1 MPMFRRVLC
10 LSICWVPLLAAQQE
24 APTAVSAE
32 RVEADRAKA
41 QPGSGEQGSARQR
54 PAAEEPVAE
63 AEEVEPTTSAS
74 RRVRIVSRS
83 KQFVVY
89 GRDSLVAGAV
99 ATKAEEI
106 RGALSAFLDLP
117 ATWKH
122 QITISLA
129 GDPAAPAATHPIRT
143 RINVIDGT
151 PGYEIRVH
159 LGGGINLEKLHTAVV
174 AMLLYERALRQTDPE
189 AFPEEVGLPPWLAI
203 GIDQALLWRA
213 GKIDRHLY
221 QSLFER
227 SEMLSPEQIL
237 GYKTPEKLDASTRSV
252 YDASC
257 GVLIMCLANQPGGKD
272 ALLRLL
278 DQAVFA
284 EGTGEELIER
294 HFHSFGLTSNAL
306 NKWWALQL
314 ANLASATPTECYTP
328 AETERRLVEALTF
341 MYYNAE
347 AHTPIPVS
355 LDDVEQATA
364 IPDWKNQSRRVLDQL
379 VHLNIRC
386 FPGYRPIITEYCR
399 IIASLQHGLPPEEA
413 IQLIGPLIELRE
425 SYTAAAMRAR
435 DYLDWYEITYLGGRS
450 GSFNSYLDAMN
461 ILRAEPERSSCPVS
475 RYLDDIEALHTLP
488 AQAPTPPSLGR
499 ETSLH
504 SNR

>member
-1 MPMFRRVLC
+1 MFRCVLC
-10 LSICWVPLLAAQQE
+10 LLASCLPLLAAE
-24 APTAVSAE
+24 VGEPTAVSAE
-32 RVEADRAKA
+32 AVESAREKA
-41 QPGSGEQGSARQR
+41 QQE
-54 PAAEEPVAE
+54 PAASDAEAVEEEPVAE
-63 AEEVEPTTSAS
+63 AEEVAPAKPGAP
-74 RRVRIVSRS
+74 RRVRIISKSR
-83 KQFVVY
+83 QFVVY

-99 ATKAEEI
+99 ATKADEI
-106 RGALSAFLDLP
+106 RSELLAFLDLP

-122 QITISLA
+122 QVTLSLT
-129 GDPAAPAATHPIRT
+129 GDPAAPAVAHPIRT

-159 LGGGINLEKLHTAVV
+159 VGGGINLEKLHAAIVT
-174 AMLLYERALRQTDPE
+174 MLLYERALRQTDPD
-189 AFPEEVGLPPWLAI
+189 AFPEEVSLPPWLAT

-213 GKIDRHLY
+213 GKIDRRLY

-257 GVLIMCLANQPGGKD
+257 GVLAMCLANQPGGKD
-272 ALLRLL
+272 ALIRLL
-278 DQAVFA
+278 DQAILG
-284 EGTGEELIER
+284 EGAGEEMIAR

-328 AETERRLVEALTF
+328 AETESRLVEALTF
-341 MYYNAE
+341 MYYDAE
-347 AHTPIPVS
+347 TRTPIPVS
-355 LDDVEQATA
+355 LDDVEQVTA

-425 SYTAAAMRAR
+425 SYTVAALRAR

-461 ILRAEPERSSCPVS
+461 MLRAEPERSSSPLS
-475 RYLDDIEALHTLP
+475 AYLDDIEALHTLP
-488 AQAPTPPSLGR
+488 ARAATPSAISR
-499 ETSLH
+499 EVSGKST
-504 SNR
+504 R

>member
-1 MPMFRRVLC
+1 M
-10 LSICWVPLLAAQQE
+10 
-24 APTAVSAE
+24 
-32 RVEADRAKA
+32 VEADRAKV
-41 QPGSGEQGSARQR
+41 QEGSRKSGAAGD
-54 PAAEEPVAE
+54 AEENVAE
-63 AEEVEPTTSAS
+63 AEEVAAPPSATP
-74 RRVRIVSRS
+74 RRVRVVSKSR
-83 KQFVVY
+83 QFVVY
-89 GRDSLVAGAV
+89 GRDSLVVGAV
-99 ATKAEEI
+99 ATKADEI
-106 RGALSAFLDLP
+106 RSALLAFLDLP
-117 ATWKH
+117 TTWKH
-122 QITISLA
+122 QVTLVLT
-129 GDPAAPAATHPIRT
+129 GDPAAPAAANPIRT

-159 LGGGINLEKLHTAVV
+159 VGGGINLEKLHTAVV
-174 AMLLYERALRQTDPE
+174 TMLLYERALRNTDSD

-257 GVLIMCLANQPGGKD
+257 GVLILCLANQPGGKD
-272 ALLRLL
+272 ALIRLL
-278 DQAVFA
+278 DQAIFA
-284 EGTGEELIER
+284 EGTGEEMIAR
-294 HFHSFGLTSNAL
+294 HFPSFGLTSNAL

-314 ANLASATPTECYTP
+314 ASLASATPTECYTP

-347 AHTPIPVS
+347 ARTPIPVS
-355 LDDVEQATA
+355 LDDVEQVTA

-425 SYTAAAMRAR
+425 SYTAAALRAR

-461 ILRAEPERSSCPVS
+461 MLRAEPERNASPIS
-475 RYLDDIEALHTLP
+475 RYLDDIETLHTLP
-488 AQAPTPPSLGR
+488 AHAATPLSLGR
-499 ETSLH
+499 EAANP
-504 SNR
+504 NR